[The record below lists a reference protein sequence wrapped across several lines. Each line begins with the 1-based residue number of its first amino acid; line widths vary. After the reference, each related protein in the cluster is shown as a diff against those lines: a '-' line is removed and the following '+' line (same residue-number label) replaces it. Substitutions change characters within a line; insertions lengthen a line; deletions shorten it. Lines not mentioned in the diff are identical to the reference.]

1 MEASPPDNVKEQV
14 NAAVFE
20 GMFVR
25 ALKADGEFKDAL
37 RQLGVDLARLEVQYP
52 VTTWF
57 AALDLA
63 SRRLHP
69 TLPRE
74 EAHRELG
81 RAFIDGYVRT
91 LVGTVLLAA
100 APMLG
105 PARLVARMPR
115 MLNTAR
121 PSGIQASAREMG
133 PNAWMLDVKD
143 RFAAPGFHAGMVEQA
158 LTYCKVSA
166 TVEIVARTPEGFSLS
181 IRW

>member
-1 MEASPPDNVKEQV
+1 MEASPPENVKEQV

-25 ALKADGEFKDAL
+25 ALNADGEFKEAL
-37 RQLGVDLARLEVQYP
+37 LQVGVDLDHLEVQYP

-74 EAHRELG
+74 DAHRELG
-81 RAFIDGYVRT
+81 RTFIDGYART

-100 APMLG
+100 AQVIG

-121 PSGIQASAREMG
+121 PSGIQASAREVG
-133 PNAWMLDVKD
+133 SNAWVLDVKD
-143 RFAAPGFHAGMVEQA
+143 RFAVPGFHAGMVEKA
-158 LTYCKVSA
+158 LTFTKVSA
-166 TVEIVARTPEGFSLS
+166 TVEIEARTPEGFSLS